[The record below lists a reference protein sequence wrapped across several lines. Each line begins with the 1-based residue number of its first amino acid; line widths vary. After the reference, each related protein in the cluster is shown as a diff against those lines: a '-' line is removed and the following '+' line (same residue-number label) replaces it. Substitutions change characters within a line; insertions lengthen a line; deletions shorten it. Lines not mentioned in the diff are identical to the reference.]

1 MKNKFT
7 KQLLIFTLII
17 VLSNAATYV
26 LTVNGFL
33 NFSSTQFIGV
43 SSRLNTAQVKKL
55 FEAENLI
62 NDKFYQKPDENKLL
76 EGAVKGMFTAL
87 EDEYSDYY
95 TPEEFAKLME
105 ESTGEY
111 EGIGVVVYANED
123 KDTVVLQVYEKTPAA
138 EAGMRMNDKIVKV
151 DGEDVLG
158 KGTDYTVSKMRG
170 ESGTEVEVTF
180 EHDNGEQVTKKLK
193 RAKINQ
199 DSVSAE
205 MLDSSIGYIQIN
217 EFTTQTGNQFDEKLT
232 QLEKQNING
241 LIVDLRYNGGGIVDD
256 AVHVANRLL
265 GDGEVGYH
273 VDQNGNRIDYDRG
286 DGDRFNKPVVFL
298 VNEGTASAAEILAG
312 AVQDDG
318 LAKLVGTK
326 TFGKGVVQ
334 ELSTFSDGSGYKI
347 TTETNFTPKGHAI
360 HKVGLTPDVNLELSE
375 KPENFFTMTHEADNQ
390 LQKAIEIIRNEK
402 K

>member
-298 VNEGTASAAEILAG
+298 VNEGTASASEILAG

>member
-17 VLSNAATYV
+17 VLSNAATYL

-43 SSRLNTAQVKKL
+43 PSRLDTAKVKKL

-62 NDKFYQKPDENKLL
+62 NSKFYQKPDENKLL
-76 EGAVKGMFTAL
+76 EGAVKGMFKAL

-95 TPEEFAKLME
+95 TPEEFSKLME

-111 EGIGVVVYANED
+111 EGIGVVVYANEA
-123 KDTVVLQVYEKTPAA
+123 KDTVVLQVFENTPAA
-138 EAGMRMNDKIVKV
+138 EAGIRMNDKIVKV

-170 ESGTEVEVTF
+170 EAGTEVEVTF

-205 MLDSSIGYIQIN
+205 MLDGGIGYIQIN
-217 EFTTQTGNQFDEKLT
+217 EFTTQTGHQFDDKLA
-232 QLEKQNING
+232 QLEKQNMSG
-241 LIVDLRYNGGGIVDD
+241 LIVDLRCNGGGIVDD

-265 GDGEVGYH
+265 GDGDVGYH
-273 VDQNGNRIDYDRG
+273 VDQNGNRIDYQKG
-286 DGDRFNKPVVFL
+286 DGAKYNKPVVFL
-298 VNEGTASAAEILAG
+298 VNEGTASASEILAG

-360 HKVGLTPDVNLELSE
+360 HKVGLTPDVNVELSE
-375 KPENFFTMTHEADNQ
+375 KPENFYTMSRDADNQ
-390 LQKAIEIIRNEK
+390 LQKAIEIIRNGQK
-402 K
+402 